1 MATKKPTK
9 TEIMDIPEDA
19 ITKIDTSPIPTISV
33 EIDTS
38 DEALMPE
45 PVPAS
50 NHLSFFDE
58 TSWWTDNVVTKPRK
72 YENILPVVATVL
84 ASVVT
89 GAVLIAVGILI
100 GAGL

>member
-9 TEIMDIPEDA
+9 AEIMDIPEDA
-19 ITKIDTSPIPTISV
+19 IIKVDTSPIPTISV

-50 NHLSFFDE
+50 AHVSMSPAQLLTFPKS
-58 TSWWTDNVVTKPRK
+58 K
-72 YENILPVVATVL
+72 YENLLPVVATVL

-89 GAVLIAVGILI
+89 GAVLIAVGITI

>member
-1 MATKKPTK
+1 MPKKTPEPAPLELTD
-9 TEIMDIPEDA
+9 TNEIPVVSVD
-19 ITKIDTSPIPTISV
+19 IDTSY
-33 EIDTS
+33 
-38 DEALMPE
+38 EAMLPD

-72 YENILPVVATVL
+72 YENLLPIVATVL

-89 GAVLIAVGILI
+89 GSVLIVIGITI